1 MEDALRRQ
9 RESGDLER
17 HRIWIRAMLEDYYD
31 PMYDHQ
37 LAAKADRVAFRGG
50 PQEVVAW
57 LREQTGG

>member
-1 MEDALRRQ
+1 
-9 RESGDLER
+9 
-17 HRIWIRAMLEDYYD
+17 
-31 PMYDHQ
+31 MYDHQ

>member
-1 MEDALRRQ
+1 MEDALALQART
-9 RESGDLER
+9 GAVDA
-17 HRIWIRAMLEDYYD
+17 HRGWIRGMLEEYYD